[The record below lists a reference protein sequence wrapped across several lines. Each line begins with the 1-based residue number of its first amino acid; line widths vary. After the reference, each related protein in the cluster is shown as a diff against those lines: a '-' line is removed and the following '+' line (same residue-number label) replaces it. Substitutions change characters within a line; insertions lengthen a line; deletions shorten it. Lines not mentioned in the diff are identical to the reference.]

1 MIFMFFKLGVNLII
15 VRFICPGLF
24 YVALRFNWVSRNMS
38 YHFPFLLVSK
48 EEVDNRQQQES
59 RKIKNRIVGLSI

>member
-15 VRFICPGLF
+15 VRFICAGLL

-38 YHFPFLLVSK
+38 YHFPFLLVS
-48 EEVDNRQQQES
+48 NGGSRQSPAAREQ
-59 RKIKNRIVGLSI
+59 KN

>member
-15 VRFICPGLF
+15 VRFICAGLF

-38 YHFPFLLVSK
+38 YHFPFLLV